1 MSFTGCFC
9 YHIFSFF
16 MSMFK
21 TILIFISIIRI
32 TRIWKEIFL
41 FFLDNFFWF
50 LLIWVYLLG
59 IWIIR
64 ISLNN
69 SVIFYWL
76 SLRNVWFVWRPR
88 LVFISISFR
97 GNILVKWHYSIIS
110 SSCHKISLRSFI
122 SKSFEN
128 IHFLAWSL
136 C

>member
-9 YHIFSFF
+9 YHVFSFF

-32 TRIWKEIFL
+32 TRIWKEVFL

-50 LLIWVYLLG
+50 LLIWFSLLV

-69 SVIFYWL
+69 DVVFYWL
-76 SLRNVWFVWRPR
+76 SLRNVWFVRRPR
-88 LVFISISFR
+88 LVFISFSFR
-97 GNILVKWHYSIIS
+97 CNILVKWHYSIIS
-110 SSCHKISLRSFI
+110 SSCHKISLWSFV
-122 SKSFEN
+122 SKSFEH
-128 IHFLAWSL
+128 IHFLVWSL